1 MKNVFFSLTFLTSQI
16 ITLVEELSL
25 ALGDDFKQH
34 LPDLMPRMLAILHTD
49 QSDQRRPTRAVL
61 HALEVIGINME
72 ASVHILIPAI
82 VRLCEAP
89 APLPVRKQAISTLS
103 RLCSRV
109 FIADYVPRVIHPL
122 LRVLDSGEASL
133 RDPALQ
139 TLVAVAHQL
148 GSDYVTLFHPM
159 VQKILDKNSIVDPN
173 LNSFV
178 SRFVTDPMAPSLLP
192 SRPTDIIIASS
203 GTGGPLN
210 TETVNDEGGG
220 EKGEAVGM
228 VGDASLFLGESG
240 GGEES
245 AEAAAAMSKLK
256 VNDKKLLRTWGS
268 IQVSVKDDWR
278 RCVCAFILLY
288 FCSFFSLSF

>member
-1 MKNVFFSLTFLTSQI
+1 MCPADLISNFQI

-25 ALGDDFKQH
+25 ALGDDFKEH

-49 QSDQRRPTRAVL
+49 QTDQRRPTRAVL

-72 ASVHILIPAI
+72 GSVHILIPAI

-109 FIADYVPRVIHPL
+109 FIADYVSRVIHPL
-122 LRVLDSGEASL
+122 LRVLDSGEVSL

-148 GSDYVTLFHPM
+148 GADYIALFHPL
-159 VQKILDKNSIVDPN
+159 VQKILDKNGIVDPN
-173 LNSFV
+173 LNAFVARFV
-178 SRFVTDPMAPSLLP
+178 SDPIAPSLLP
-192 SRPTDIIIASS
+192 VRPSEGIISSS
-203 GTGGPLN
+203 GTGGPLF
-210 TETVNDEGGG
+210 TDSTNDDAAG
-220 EKGEAVGM
+220 EKGEAVAM
-228 VGDASLFLGESG
+228 AGDASLFLGESG
-240 GGEES
+240 GGDES
-245 AEAAAAMSKLK
+245 GEGAVGMSKLK
-256 VNDKKLLRTWGS
+256 VNEKKLLRTWGS

-278 RCVCAFILLY
+278 RYGGVTPEMDALLMI
-288 FCSFFSLSF
+288 